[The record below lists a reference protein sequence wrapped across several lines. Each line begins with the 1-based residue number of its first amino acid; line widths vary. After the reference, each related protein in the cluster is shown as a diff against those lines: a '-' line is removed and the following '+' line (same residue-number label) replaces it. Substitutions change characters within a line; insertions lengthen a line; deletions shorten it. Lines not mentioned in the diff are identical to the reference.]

1 MYLKWVHVP
10 ETKRVQFRGCLF
22 KEMNAKIG
30 FMVLV
35 LLTML
40 VCQTMAMPRGNNVGS
55 SVTVT
60 ASPPEITALYLDPDE
75 IAVIPGTSQSA
86 TLTAEVFCPNGV
98 DRLNS
103 VAVICVM
110 PFSLPETTLPMSM
123 RRISVEDTVHAVY
136 EVTFDLPCYM
146 PAGDYTITVTALD
159 RDGNIAMADVTGT
172 VWETLAFSVTDVNF
186 GSVAPGKSSEASS
199 TVTNL
204 GNVRVEFK
212 EKDGIV
218 PSDMHAGGSGII
230 KAENIAVDWDWKT
243 VIKRGYF
250 SPGENTKEVPFTLK
264 VPYGTPPGTYTGRIV
279 FTPTPA
285 K

>member
-1 MYLKWVHVP
+1 MYPKWVHVP

-22 KEMNAKIG
+22 KEMNVKIG
-30 FMVLV
+30 LIVLV
-35 LLTML
+35 ILTML
-40 VCQTMAMPRGNNVGS
+40 VCPAIAMPGGDVGS

-60 ASPPEITALYLDPDE
+60 ASPPEITALYLDTDE
-75 IAVIPGTSQSA
+75 IAVIPGTSQAA

-110 PFSLPETTLPMSM
+110 PFSLPETTLPLSM
-123 RRISVEDTVHAVY
+123 RRISVEGGVHAVY

-186 GSVAPGKSSEASS
+186 GSLAPGKSSNSYS
-199 TVTNL
+199 TVTNQ
-204 GNVRVEFK
+204 GNVRFK
-212 EKDGIV
+212 FDKPGGIV
-218 PSDMHAGGSGII
+218 PSDMSAGGECQL
-230 KAENIAVDWDWKT
+230 KADDIAVNWYWGT
-243 VIKRGYF
+243 VLKRGFF
-250 SPGENTKEVPFTLK
+250 SPGDETKEVPFTLT
-264 VPYGTPPGTYTGRIV
+264 VPYGTPPGTYTGRIT
-279 FTPTPA
+279 FTPTVVD
-285 K
+285 